1 MVLPKSG
8 TLASLYTS
16 CSMTSHPKLQ
26 MRWIVTG
33 WMFLVSAISY
43 LDRVNISIAGQAIA
57 NEFHLSNLQLGSV
70 FSAFVLGYGLFQAPA
85 GWLADRLGPR
95 LVLTAGVV
103 WWAVFTVSITLL
115 APTQAYLLPIL
126 IGLRFALGAGEAV
139 VYPASN
145 CIVAAWIPSAERGLA
160 NGIIFSGVGFGAGV
174 TPPLIS
180 YLVIT
185 YGWRTAFWA
194 SAGLG
199 LIAGAIWYM
208 IARDRPR
215 GHPWISPDELSRIEK
230 HIPQRSATERPA
242 AMPLQSILTNRDVIA
257 ISFSYFC
264 YGYCA
269 YIFFSWFYLYLTNV
283 RKLNVRDSAVFT
295 MLPFLTM
302 AICSPLGGWIADR
315 LTRTRGKRVGRC
327 GVAGAAMLLAAVF
340 LASGTQV
347 SSAKLASV
355 VLALGGGALYLS
367 QSSFWAMSA
376 DIGKTSAGTVSG
388 VMNMAGQMGG
398 ALTATLTPAIAMRFG
413 WMASFLVAAALCV
426 LGALAWI
433 PVGSARR
440 GVVTESPLSSETA
453 R

>member
-1 MVLPKSG
+1 MISD
-8 TLASLYTS
+8 
-16 CSMTSHPKLQ
+16 HKLQ
-26 MRWIVTG
+26 MRWVVTG

-57 NEFHLSNLQLGSV
+57 NEFHLTSLQLGTV

-103 WWAVFTVSITLL
+103 WWALFTVSITLL
-115 APTQAYLLPIL
+115 SPAQAYLLPML

-145 CIVAAWIPSAERGLA
+145 CIVAAWIPSSERGLA

-180 YLVIT
+180 YLVVT
-185 YGWRTAFWA
+185 YGWRIAFWA
-194 SAGLG
+194 SAALG
-199 LIAGAIWYM
+199 LIAGAIWYA

-215 GHPWISPDELSRIEK
+215 GHPWISANELARIEA
-230 HIPQRSATERPA
+230 HIPQKSAAERPA
-242 AMPLQSILTNRDVIA
+242 AMPLARILANRDVLA
-257 ISFSYFC
+257 ITFSYFC
-264 YGYCA
+264 YGYTA

-283 RKLNVRDSAVFT
+283 RKLNIHDSAVFT
-295 MLPFLTM
+295 SLPFLTM

-315 LTRTRGKRVGRC
+315 LTRTRGKRIGRC
-327 GVAGAAMLLAAVF
+327 GVAGASMLLAAVF
-340 LASGTQV
+340 LGLGTEV
-347 SSAKLASV
+347 SSAKLASS

-388 VMNMAGQMGG
+388 IMNMGGQMGG

-433 PVGSARR
+433 PVGSEWGDANTRI
-440 GVVTESPLSSETA
+440 GVVQ
-453 R
+453 